1 VNLRLSAAKRLS
13 PATGDYPLP
22 PLSPAFSTIRRPEF
36 QTPTHIRALLEPG
49 GLCPSTQNVR
59 KQISAGHGKLAL
71 FRRSVSSAASLP
83 VHNLPNSAQPPHPN
97 LSAEEWATV
106 ESKVGTPKY
115 NKAREDFI
123 SYRLDRRV

>member
-1 VNLRLSAAKRLS
+1 M
-13 PATGDYPLP
+13 
-22 PLSPAFSTIRRPEF
+22 
-36 QTPTHIRALLEPG
+36 
-49 GLCPSTQNVR
+49 
-59 KQISAGHGKLAL
+59 AL

-123 SYRLDRRV
+123 SYRLDRRVKKPVPEAPPPRTAMARRGRYRKRLKQKRVRAPGTALSYGEGRA